1 MIRRGYTAAVGR
13 PHFLAPLLAQP
24 QERLVIRTRDVTLA
38 TSVELAADSAA
49 RRRGLLGRDSLAPGA
64 ALVIAPCSGV
74 HTFGMA
80 FAIDV
85 IYTSRD
91 GTVLKIRRAMPPGRL
106 SHAAGAFAAIEM
118 SAGAADAAGLQAGDR
133 LVIEIED

>member
-1 MIRRGYTAAVGR
+1 VRNSATAFTLGIDGR
-13 PHFLAPLLAQP
+13 AAAFAS
-24 QERLVIRTRDVTLA
+24 
-38 TSVELAADSAA
+38 SVELAADSAA
-49 RRRGLLGRDSLAPGA
+49 RRRGLLGRASLADGA

-85 IYTSRD
+85 IYASRD

-118 SAGAADAAGLQAGDR
+118 KAGAADEAGLQTGDR
-133 LVIEIED
+133 LVIEPATAPTH